1 VSGNADEKVAEAK
14 FFSPVAGSVF
24 LRWVGSHHS
33 GSTDTLLH
41 ANLYHV
47 VGSTGSR
54 PTNTEHHWKIYTTD
68 ILDSEAGIAELYKQ
82 DCTEI
87 YFSLASIIRKK
98 KHKLMNAVI
107 FKPCFAVLLYVL
119 PQL

>member
-14 FFSPVAGSVF
+14 FFSPIAGSVF

-47 VGSTGSR
+47 VGSTASK
-54 PTNTEHHWKIYTTD
+54 PANTEHHWKIYTTD
-68 ILDSEAGIAELYKQ
+68 ILDSEAGTSELYCQ
-82 DCTEI
+82 D
-87 YFSLASIIRKK
+87 YA
-98 KHKLMNAVI
+98 
-107 FKPCFAVLLYVL
+107 
-119 PQL
+119 

>member
-47 VGSTGSR
+47 VSPEGSK
-54 PTNTEHHWKIYTTD
+54 PPDTEHHWKIYTTD
-68 ILDSEAGIAELYKQ
+68 ILDSEAGMLERCCQ
-82 DCTEI
+82 
-87 YFSLASIIRKK
+87 AS
-98 KHKLMNAVI
+98 
-107 FKPCFAVLLYVL
+107 F
-119 PQL
+119 